1 MKRIISLFL
10 VFAFMFGLCACGNN
24 GEFEQDEYAKAQA
37 EVIQNLSVSLENRR
51 IVAYRGENDHLIYVV
66 VEYDENVRKVSETTY
81 YFCYNESVY
90 NYMLPD
96 FKNEKDLKEIK
107 DKIYF
112 TFTSDKASTGTY
124 EMDVNKLK
132 KEFTVV

>member
-1 MKRIISLFL
+1 MKRIISLFF
-10 VFAFMFGLCACGNN
+10 VFAFMLGLCACGNN
-24 GEFEQDEYAKAQA
+24 GEYEPDKYAKAHT
-37 EVIQNLSVSLENRR
+37 EVIQSLSVSLENRR
-51 IVAYRGENDHLIYVV
+51 IVGCKGENDHLIYIV

-81 YFCYNESVY
+81 YFCFNESVY

-96 FKNEKDLKEIK
+96 FKDEPDLKEVK

-112 TFTSDKASTGTY
+112 TFTSDKASMGTY

-132 KEFTVV
+132 TEFRIK